1 MADTTALVG
10 IIANS
15 SVGGNVSRMP
25 LGEHGM
31 LPQGCKEPFF
41 LCSLN
46 KTQRQIARNEKNI
59 SNFAIFIPKLNGAV
73 CVCVYVCALYISV
86 VYLLRYKSRLLLTRD
101 GGN

>member
-15 SVGGNVSRMP
+15 SVGGNVSRVP

-59 SNFAIFIPKLNGAV
+59 SNFAIFIPKLNGAMRV
-73 CVCVYVCALYISV
+73 CTCVPY
-86 VYLLRYKSRLLLTRD
+86 T
-101 GGN
+101 